1 MARLASQA
9 VAGFFP
15 TPTRVVAGLLRQLTA
30 TGGGDRRVIRVLD
43 PCAGTGE
50 PLAAIAEVLGAES
63 YGIEINTERA
73 QQCRSRLDQVLATSA
88 FTVRLANGAFSLL
101 WLNPPYDSTDEQR
114 RLEHAFLTGL
124 SRALCPGGV
133 LLFLIPQ
140 VRLAVSARYLSA
152 HYTNFRAFRF
162 PDPEY
167 TAFRQMILIATRK
180 TQATLDPVAQARL
193 EAWSCVDLPALPD
206 VTHDPLVVVPALPR
220 TDVLFASLAFDPVLA
235 AQEARRRGVWAQ
247 PAFTEQIWAPDERPV
262 RPLMPLR
269 RGHLA
274 LLIAAGLL
282 NNVVLRQDDRR
293 VLVKGRTRKE
303 LVQVECDDPDT
314 EVQREVLRT
323 SVAVL
328 NLDTGDVQVVEQG
341 GATGLPR
348 DSEEDAP

>member
-1 MARLASQA
+1 MLPSLAPETITRGKAMPRIRDFWQTYGSGRSPRLRRTGQISSKD
-9 VAGFFP
+9 GSNGKP
-15 TPTRVVAGLLRQLTA
+15 MLPVVAK
-30 TGGGDRRVIRVLD
+30 
-43 PCAGTGE
+43 
-50 PLAAIAEVLGAES
+50 
-63 YGIEINTERA
+63 
-73 QQCRSRLDQVLATSA
+73 
-88 FTVRLANGAFSLL
+88 L
-101 WLNPPYDSTDEQR
+101 WTKLH
-114 RLEHAFLTGL
+114 EHAFLTGL

-167 TAFRQMILIATRK
+167 SAFRQMVLIASRK

-193 EAWSCVDLPALPD
+193 EAWSCVDLPVLPD

-220 TDVLFASLAFDPVLA
+220 ADVLFASLAFDPVLA

-247 PAFTEQIWAPDERPV
+247 PAFAEQIWPPDERPV

-303 LVQVECDDPDT
+303 LVQVECDDADT
-314 EVQREVLRT
+314 DVQREVLRT
-323 SVAVL
+323 SVTVL
-328 NLDTGDVQVVEQG
+328 DLDSGDMQVVEHG
-341 GATGLPR
+341 GGTGLSR
-348 DSEEDAP
+348 DSAEDVP